1 MTTLAVDCMG
11 GDHGPRVTL
20 VACRRFLDTHP
31 DVNLLLVG
39 LPDALSSFSH
49 PRAQVVAASEVVAMD
64 DPIEVALRRKKDSS
78 MRVAIEQIKSGAA
91 QAVVS
96 AGNTGA
102 LMAIA
107 RYVLKTIDGIDRPAI
122 AGRMPDFKGGGT
134 TMLDLGA
141 NVDCTPQH
149 LLQFAVMGSALVS
162 VLDNIESPTVG
173 LLNIGE
179 EDIKGN
185 EVIKKTGELLRTAA
199 NSGDLNFVGNV
210 EGNDIYQGTVNLIVC
225 DGFVGNVAL
234 KASEGLAHKISETLK
249 NSFTHNIFTKITG
262 IFAYPVLSDFK
273 DRVDHRRYNGA
284 ALLGLNG
291 IVFKSHGSADDVAF
305 GTALNRA
312 YDAAHHNL
320 LERVRSRIAHAAP
333 LLALGQSDV
342 SA

>member
-31 DVNLLLVG
+31 DAKLLLVG

-78 MRVAIEQIKSGAA
+78 MRVAIEQVKSGAA

-102 LMAIA
+102 LMAIS
-107 RYVLKTIDGIDRPAI
+107 RYLLKTIDGIDRPAI

-199 NSGDLNFVGNV
+199 NSGDLNFCGNV
-210 EGNDIYQGTVNLIVC
+210 EGTDIYQGTVNLIVC

-305 GTALNRA
+305 CTALNRA

>member
-1 MTTLAVDCMG
+1 
-11 GDHGPRVTL
+11 
-20 VACRRFLDTHP
+20 
-31 DVNLLLVG
+31 
-39 LPDALSSFSH
+39 
-49 PRAQVVAASEVVAMD
+49 
-64 DPIEVALRRKKDSS
+64 
-78 MRVAIEQIKSGAA
+78 
-91 QAVVS
+91 VVS

-102 LMAIA
+102 LMAIS
-107 RYVLKTIDGIDRPAI
+107 RYLLKTIDGIDRPAI

-199 NSGDLNFVGNV
+199 NSGDLNFCGNV
-210 EGNDIYQGTVNLIVC
+210 EGTDIYQGTVNLIVC

-305 GTALNRA
+305 CTALNRA